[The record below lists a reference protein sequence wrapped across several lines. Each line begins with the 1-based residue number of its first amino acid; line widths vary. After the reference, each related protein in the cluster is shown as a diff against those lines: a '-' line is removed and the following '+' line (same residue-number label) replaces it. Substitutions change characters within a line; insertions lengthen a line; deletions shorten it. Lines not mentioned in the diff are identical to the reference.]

1 MYLSTGKMFSLGMG
15 YSCSACLCGVT
26 SLCEEEY
33 DTQGCKLDI
42 PRYGQSQHSSTPAP
56 PITCSSWHFP
66 TGSTRFTEQSP
77 VTSPH
82 RSGASDS
89 GALSPRGPGDS
100 SPQGGPEEPP
110 DGGPGTRHH
119 PHTTTAITLLSGPL
133 RKLRS

>member
-56 PITCSSWHFP
+56 PITCSSWHS
-66 TGSTRFTEQSP
+66 STRATICQTFSFKNFHFYESTISLTFTGYAP

-82 RSGASDS
+82 RSGVPE
-89 GALSPRGPGDS
+89 SPRLVLVWPLTLSACWDGSCSIHIQYVS
-100 SPQGGPEEPP
+100 SS
-110 DGGPGTRHH
+110 H
-119 PHTTTAITLLSGPL
+119 
-133 RKLRS
+133 